1 MLEAVV
7 ERATA
12 VPQVPPQHPSLV
24 PASNAEGRDQAWCQ
38 DVFWNRVGR
47 FTAPGDVIVAENGT
61 SLAGLSR
68 LKLPEGCSFISQPI
82 WGAIGY
88 TLPALLGTSLAA
100 PDRRHLLFIGDGSF
114 QLTGQELSTILRHG
128 LKPVIFLLNNH
139 GYTIERLILGE
150 TSAYNDVANWRYADL
165 PAVLAPTVQA
175 HTFIV
180 NNELKLE
187 AALETATDPT
197 ALTFIEVKF
206 KPMDTPKGM
215 LVFGKMARE
224 YDYGNWSLAL

>member
-1 MLEAVV
+1 
-7 ERATA
+7 
-12 VPQVPPQHPSLV
+12 
-24 PASNAEGRDQAWCQ
+24 
-38 DVFWNRVGR
+38 
-47 FTAPGDVIVAENGT
+47 VIVAENGT

-128 LKPVIFLLNNH
+128 LKPVIFLLNNQ

-175 HTFIV
+175 HTFVV
-180 NNELKLE
+180 NNESKLE

-215 LVFGKMARE
+215 PVFGKMARE
-224 YDYGNWSLAL
+224 YDYGNWALAQ